1 MDRGSNT
8 RVVVAL
14 AAMVFLTA
22 AWAWADL
29 PARSANAGEAWA
41 TPTAGSPSAVQASPN
56 AWRVDIAADQPGKW
70 TGNAWSP
77 VAGAPEV
84 LADADGDF
92 SSSIRYMCLS
102 DSGGVSFRLQSA
114 SIQFE
119 VEPRPVMMEGVQEGE
134 RGPTPLEVRTTW
146 NGQGV
151 TLQAHVVRDAILFA
165 QTDAADRATR
175 RSSSAEFIRRLLRRG
190 SAGAGAVEIEL
201 DWEEVGPVSYTF
213 SLEGA
218 AAAVR
223 EAGRPCRVG

>member
-14 AAMVFLTA
+14 AAVVFLTA
-22 AWAWADL
+22 AWAGADL

-41 TPTAGSPSAVQASPN
+41 TAPEGSASAVQASLN
-56 AWRVDIAADQPGKW
+56 AWRVDIAADQPGKY

-77 VAGAPEV
+77 VAGVPEV

-119 VEPRPVMMEGVQEGE
+119 AEPRPVMMEGVQEGE
-134 RGPTPLEVRTTW
+134 RPIPLEVRTTW
-146 NGQGV
+146 NGQRV

-175 RSSSAEFIRRLLRRG
+175 RSSSAEFIRRLLRSG
-190 SAGAGAVEIEL
+190 STGADAVEIEL
-201 DWEEVGPVSYTF
+201 DWEEVGPVGYTF

-218 AAAVR
+218 ADAVR
-223 EAGRPCRVG
+223 EAGRPCRVI

>member
-1 MDRGSNT
+1 MHQGSNT

-22 AWAWADL
+22 AWAGTDL

-41 TPTAGSPSAVQASPN
+41 TATEGSAGTVQASPN
-56 AWRVDIAADQPGKW
+56 AWRVDIAADQPGKY

-77 VAGAPEV
+77 VAGVPEE

-119 VEPRPVMMEGVQEGE
+119 AEPRPVMMGGVQDGE
-134 RGPTPLEVRTTW
+134 RPIPLEVRTTW
-146 NGQGV
+146 NGRGV

-175 RSSSAEFIRRLLRRG
+175 RSSSAEFIRRLLRSG
-190 SAGAGAVEIEL
+190 STGTGAVEIEL

-223 EAGRPCRVG
+223 EAGRPCGVM